1 MMGSIENCLQII
13 TAMENKIGEWSPEMP
28 ATQEIQEISDQVK
41 PDAEKAVNQ
50 KFVDFT
56 AIRYKVL
63 FLCGGTHY
71 LIKVNVGGDEYIHL
85 KVVRVLMSQGIEKI
99 QFDGYQY
106 PKTLDDP
113 LTPF

>member
-1 MMGSIENCLQII
+1 
-13 TAMENKIGEWSPEMP
+13 MENKMGEWSPEMP

-41 PDAEKAVNQ
+41 SDAEKAVDQN
-50 KFVDFT
+50 FSVFT
-56 AIRYKVL
+56 AIKYRVL
-63 FLCGGTHY
+63 SLFGGTHY
-71 LIKVNVGGDEYIHL
+71 LIKVNVGCDKYIQL

-99 QFDGYQY
+99 QFEGYQY